1 MNMKSLIIRA
11 ASVVILIMTSV
22 FSGFAQTR
30 SIKHDFSPF
39 DAVEA
44 SDDFK
49 VSTTACDN
57 YGVKITVDDALESY
71 VECYVR
77 SGVLHIGL
85 DDKNIPKDIRR
96 QYKGRNSGDP
106 TLVAVVYMPT
116 LKSLTLNDD
125 SEFINSSNLSG
136 DNFTLTMSGGSRI
149 ADLKVVARTVSINI
163 SKNAKLSNANV
174 TTEGDLSLSTDGK
187 SVVTMNCAA
196 ENLAFSAAGS
206 SEINLTGN
214 IEKKVTA
221 TIASSSKTTLS
232 GAAETLDINGKGIS
246 SKVDASGFK
255 VSDSVLSISGAE
267 VKVSASNS
275 IELDLGKGAEVSYSG
290 DPTVKIVK
298 IQNAS
303 VLRP

>member
-1 MNMKSLIIRA
+1 MKSLIIRA
-11 ASVVILIMTSV
+11 ASVVILIMTSA

-39 DAVEA
+39 DAIEA
-44 SDDFK
+44 SDGFK
-49 VSTTACDN
+49 VSTSASDN
-57 YGVKITVDDALESY
+57 YGVKLTVDDALESY

-106 TLVAVVYMPT
+106 TLVAIVYMPT
-116 LKSLTLNDD
+116 LKSLALNDD

-136 DNFTLTMSGGSRI
+136 DNFNLTMSGDSRI
-149 ADLKVVARTVSINI
+149 NDLKIVARTVSLNL

-174 TTEGDLSLSTDGK
+174 TTEGDLTVITDGK
-187 SVVTMNCAA
+187 SVVTLNCAA
-196 ENLAFSAAGS
+196 ENLALSAAGS

-214 IEKKVTA
+214 IENKVTA
-221 TIASSSKTTLS
+221 TIASSSKTTLT
-232 GAAETLDINGKGIS
+232 GTAETLSISGKGVS
-246 SKVDASGFK
+246 SKVDASAFK
-255 VSDSVLSISGAE
+255 VSDSTLSISGTD

-290 DPTVKIVK
+290 DPTVKIIK

>member
-1 MNMKSLIIRA
+1 MKSLIIRA

-39 DAVEA
+39 DAIEA
-44 SDDFK
+44 SDGFK
-49 VSTTACDN
+49 VSTSASDN
-57 YGVKITVDDALESY
+57 YSVKLTVDDALESY

-106 TLVAVVYMPT
+106 TLVAVVSMPT
-116 LKSLTLNDD
+116 LKSLALNDD
-125 SEFINSSNLSG
+125 SEFINSTNLSG
-136 DNFTLTMSGGSRI
+136 DNFSLTMGGESRI
-149 ADLKVVARTVSINI
+149 NDLKIVARTVNLNL

-174 TTEGDLSLSTDGK
+174 TTEGDLTLITDGK
-187 SVVTMNCAA
+187 SIVTLNCAA
-196 ENLAFSAAGS
+196 ENVSISAAGS
-206 SEINLTGN
+206 SEINLNGN
-214 IEKKVTA
+214 IEKKATVTV
-221 TIASSSKTTLS
+221 ASSSKTTLS
-232 GAAETLDINGKGIS
+232 GAADNLAVTGKGVS
-246 SKVDASGFK
+246 SKVDASAFK
-255 VSDSVLSISGAE
+255 VKESTLSVSGTD
-267 VKVSASNS
+267 VRVSASDS
-275 IELDLGKGAEVSYSG
+275 IEFDLGKGAEVSYSG

-303 VLRP
+303 VLRQ

>member
-1 MNMKSLIIRA
+1 MKSLIIRA

-30 SIKHDFSPF
+30 TIQHDFSPF
-39 DAVEA
+39 DAIEA
-44 SDDFK
+44 SNGFK
-49 VSTTACDN
+49 VSTSASDN
-57 YGVKITVDDALESY
+57 YGVKLTVDDALESY

-85 DDKNIPKDIRR
+85 DEKNIPKDIRR

-106 TLVAVVYMPT
+106 TLVATVYMPT

-136 DNFTLTMSGGSRI
+136 DNFSLTMSGTSKI
-149 ADLKVVARTVSINI
+149 NDLKIVARTVSMNL

-174 TTEGDLSLSTDGK
+174 SAEGDINLTTDGK
-187 SVVTMNCAA
+187 SVITLSCAA

-206 SEINLTGN
+206 SEISISGN
-214 IEKKVTA
+214 IEKKVNA
-221 TIASSSKTTLS
+221 TIASSSKTTITGS
-232 GAAETLDINGKGIS
+232 AETLAISGKGIS
-246 SKVDASGFK
+246 SKVDASSFK
-255 VSDSVLSISGAE
+255 ISDCSLSISGAD

-275 IELDLGKGAEVSYSG
+275 IELDLGKGAEVTYSG
-290 DPTVKIVK
+290 DPTVKIIK